1 MKTHT
6 SETPAQDAGTYISE
20 LLARHRNEPTLLL
33 LSGGSSF
40 AVIESIDPQTVG
52 PHTLIGFVDER
63 FARQE
68 GNNFV
73 QLQQT
78 NFYKKASERNA
89 LFIDSVPKV
98 GESLA
103 LFAERIKAEFDGF
116 RMQYP
121 EHYAIGLL
129 GVGEDGHTASIFPRN
144 EKEFEETYLRNETFV
159 TALTMQEAQQKRIT
173 ITPYVIEE
181 MLDDVVL
188 YATGEQKCNTV
199 LMYLHT
205 NAFTDYQLPALIP
218 ARHPQSALFTD
229 CTNLI

>member
-1 MKTHT
+1 MKNYT
-6 SETPAQDAGTYISE
+6 SETPAHDAGAYISE
-20 LLARHRNEPTLLL
+20 LLALHRNEPTLLL

-40 AVIESIDPQTVG
+40 AVIESVDPQTVG

-63 FARQE
+63 FTEEA
-68 GNNFV
+68 GNNFL

-78 NFYKKASERNA
+78 NFYKKACERNA
-89 LFIDSVPKV
+89 LFINSTPKA
-98 GESLA
+98 GESLM
-103 LFAERIKAEFDGF
+103 LFAERVRSEFDGF
-116 RMQYP
+116 RMRYP
-121 EHYAIGLL
+121 EHYAIGLF
-129 GVGEDGHTASIFPRN
+129 GVGEDGHTASIFPHT
-144 EKEFEETYLRNETFV
+144 EKEFEETYLSNETFV
-159 TALTMQEAQQKRIT
+159 TSLSQDEQKRIT

-181 MLDDVVL
+181 MLDDVIL

-205 NAFTDYQLPALIP
+205 NTFTDYQLPALIP